1 MLINKVALNNLD
13 AISQNQQ
20 RISKNAEGTKAAPES
35 SFPPDM
41 KLSTDDI
48 TNLVDTL
55 NAAAKSV
62 NKRIEFS
69 YHDKINR
76 VIMKVM
82 DTQSNEVIREI
93 PAKEMIRLLEHI
105 HDLIGMFVDE
115 AR

>member
-1 MLINKVALNNLD
+1 MNINNVSFNNLD

-20 RISKNAEGTKAAPES
+20 KITKNAEGTKVAPES
-35 SFPPDM
+35 PFPPEH
-41 KLSTDDI
+41 KLSKDEI
-48 TNLVDTL
+48 SNLVDTL

-93 PAKEMIRLLEHI
+93 PAKEMISLLEHI

>member
-1 MLINKVALNNLD
+1 
-13 AISQNQQ
+13 
-20 RISKNAEGTKAAPES
+20 
-35 SFPPDM
+35 
-41 KLSTDDI
+41 
-48 TNLVDTL
+48 
-55 NAAAKSV
+55 V

-82 DTQSNEVIREI
+82 DTQSNEIISEI

-105 HDLIGMFVDE
+105 HELIGMFVDE